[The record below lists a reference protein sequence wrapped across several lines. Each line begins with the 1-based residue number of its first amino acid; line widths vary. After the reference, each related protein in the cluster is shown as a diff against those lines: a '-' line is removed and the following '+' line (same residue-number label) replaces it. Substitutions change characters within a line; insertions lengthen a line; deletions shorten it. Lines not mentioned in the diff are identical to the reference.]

1 MNYIA
6 IDIGGTKIKFG
17 IADDSGSIYENSEF
31 DTEAY
36 KGAEELIKKV
46 YTIIDILLKKEFYN
60 IKGIGISTA
69 GQVNSE
75 TGEII
80 FATNTIPGWT
90 GVKLKNIIEEKYH
103 LPCIVENDVNA
114 AALGELWMGA
124 GKGVSNFICLTIG
137 TGIGGAIIIN
147 NNIFTGRSYSAG
159 EFGHINLY
167 PDGLECTCGHTGCY
181 EVYAS
186 TTALVKRAREVLKN
200 SLYKNEIDSAL
211 ENINGKVIFEKVNNG
226 DEFFISIVDNWC
238 RDIALGLKTLIHV
251 FNPELIIIGG
261 GVSAQGNSLID
272 RIEKYIKNMV
282 MPSFSKNLKVD
293 IAKCGNIAG
302 MLGAVYSLKIK
313 LEL

>member
-6 IDIGGTKIKFG
+6 IDIGGTRIKFG
-17 IADDSGSIYENSEF
+17 IADDSGNIYESSEI
-31 DTEAY
+31 DTEAH
-36 KGAEELIKKV
+36 KGAEELIEKV
-46 YTIIDILLKKEFYN
+46 YRIIDILLKKEFYN

-80 FATNTIPGWT
+80 FATNAIPGWT
-90 GVKLKNIIEEKYH
+90 GVKLKNIVEEKYH

-167 PDGLECTCGHTGCY
+167 PDGLECTCGHNGCY

-186 TTALVKRAREVLKN
+186 TTALVKRAREALRKSLGRNGINCVL
-200 SLYKNEIDSAL
+200 DS
-211 ENINGKVIFEKVNNG
+211 INGKIIFEKANTG
-226 DEFFISIVDNWC
+226 DEFFVSIVDNWC

-261 GVSAQGNSLID
+261 GVSAQGNNLID
-272 RIEKYIKNMV
+272 RIERHIKNMV
-282 MPSFSKNLKVD
+282 MPSFSKNLKID
-293 IAKCGNIAG
+293 IAKCRNAAG